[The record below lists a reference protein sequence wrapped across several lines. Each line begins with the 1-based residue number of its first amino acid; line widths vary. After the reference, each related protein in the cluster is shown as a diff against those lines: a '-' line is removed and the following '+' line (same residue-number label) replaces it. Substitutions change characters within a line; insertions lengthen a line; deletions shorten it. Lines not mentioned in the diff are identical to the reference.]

1 MDWKLPNPLRTIT
14 NLISTWTGDMAMFF
28 LKYAHCSDTEPPVNV
43 SQEYER
49 SIGRESRTIVFSVA
63 DLQKSHLF
71 LYKW

>member
-14 NLISTWTGDMAMFF
+14 NLISTWTGDMATLF
-28 LKYAHCSDTEPPVNV
+28 LKYAHYGDTELPVNV
-43 SQEYER
+43 SQKYER
-49 SIGRESRTIVFSVA
+49 SIGRESRTIVFSAA